1 MSERH
6 PRMTADAFRDT
17 LRVLGFT
24 GSSFATYARVDGHDV
39 RDWLHGRREIPRW
52 VPVML
57 DLLHDAAEFS
67 YSLETV
73 RREHDRL
80 IKANRALF
88 TG

>member
-1 MSERH
+1 MTAH
-6 PRMTADAFRDT
+6 PRMTADAFRDSLKT
-17 LRVLGFT
+17 LGFT
-24 GSSFATYARVDGHDV
+24 ANGFANYARVDSHTV
-39 RDWLHGRREIPRW
+39 RRWLHGQVPVAGW